1 MRNLVVIL
9 LILFAIGI
17 LWLGSGFRKFS
28 EDKYVNND
36 LLEFAKPTGEDLDLD
51 FLRKEF
57 EPAYE
62 F

>member
-28 EDKYVNND
+28 EDRYVNND